1 MASDILIVDDEGD
14 IRELVAGILNDE
26 GYDTRSAADSDRA
39 LAALEARRPGLVI
52 LDIWLQGS
60 KLDGLELLDLIRER
74 HPEVPVVIISGHGN
88 IETAVSAIKKGA
100 YDFIEKPFKADRLIL
115 IVRRALEAFRLRREN
130 SELRA
135 RAGDDTTLIGFSP
148 AMAQVRQTIDKVAPT
163 GSRVLITGPSG
174 CGKEVVARLLHARSR
189 RAVNAFVAINAA
201 NMAPERM
208 EVELFGTEESAAGPR
223 KVGEFEQAHGGMLFL
238 DEVAEMPIET
248 QSKILRVLVDQTF
261 ERVGGGP
268 KVKVDVRVVSSSSRD
283 LLDEIARGRLREDL
297 FHRLNV
303 VPISLPALRE
313 RREDVILLARHFLER
328 AAQEG
333 LPRKT
338 LADDATQLLMVYHWP
353 GNVRELQNMMQRLAV
368 LSRENVIT
376 GEILRN
382 MLPLEA
388 VPADYAAP
396 PDHLAHAVRD
406 WARRQLGVGIG
417 QPNRNLHDDLLAVI
431 EPILLQEVLAT
442 VDGNQIRAAGLLGI
456 NRNTLRKKLTDYG
469 LDPLQ
474 LRLID

>member
-1 MASDILIVDDEGD
+1 
-14 IRELVAGILNDE
+14 
-26 GYDTRSAADSDRA
+26 
-39 LAALEARRPGLVI
+39 P
-52 LDIWLQGS
+52 
-60 KLDGLELLDLIRER
+60 
-74 HPEVPVVIISGHGN
+74 
-88 IETAVSAIKKGA
+88 
-100 YDFIEKPFKADRLIL
+100 
-115 IVRRALEAFRLRREN
+115 
-130 SELRA
+130 
-135 RAGDDTTLIGFSP
+135 
-148 AMAQVRQTIDKVAPT
+148 
-163 GSRVLITGPSG
+163 
-174 CGKEVVARLLHARSR
+174 
-189 RAVNAFVAINAA
+189 
-201 NMAPERM
+201 
-208 EVELFGTEESAAGPR
+208 
-223 KVGEFEQAHGGMLFL
+223 
-238 DEVAEMPIET
+238 
-248 QSKILRVLVDQTF
+248 
-261 ERVGGGP
+261 
-268 KVKVDVRVVSSSSRD
+268 VRVNVRIIAATNKHLPQLIEENRFRQD
-283 LLDEIARGRLREDL
+283 LYY
-297 FHRLNV
+297 RLNV

-396 PDHLAHAVRD
+396 ADHLAHAVRD